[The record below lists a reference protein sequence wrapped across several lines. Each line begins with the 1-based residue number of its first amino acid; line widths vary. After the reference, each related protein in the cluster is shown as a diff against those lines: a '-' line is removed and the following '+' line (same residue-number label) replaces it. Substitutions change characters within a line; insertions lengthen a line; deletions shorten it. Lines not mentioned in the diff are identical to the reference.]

1 VLYITN
7 YGRVAV
13 PLLSSGFVNV
23 RLRGVRTAVFEPD
36 TALFEAIVIEVF
48 ALIGYSK
55 KCPAVY
61 EVEYT

>member
-1 VLYITN
+1 
-7 YGRVAV
+7 
-13 PLLSSGFVNV
+13 
-23 RLRGVRTAVFEPD
+23 VFEPD